1 MGTRNLT
8 AVMLD
13 GEYKVAQYGQWDG
26 YPSGQGA
33 TVLLFCRELLKN
45 NRALFEEKLRAAR
58 WIDDEEVVE
67 LGERWKMRF
76 PHLSRDICAKILNTV
91 LTEPNGIVLQ
101 NNIAFAGES
110 LFCEFAYVI
119 DLDKNT
125 LEVFTGFNK
134 SPLSEGDRFYEIPV
148 SSDVMHDGTTKYYQ
162 VRLAESYSLDH
173 LPDQEQF
180 EKDLW
185 EEDDEE

>member
-1 MGTRNLT
+1 
-8 AVMLD
+8 MLD

-33 TVLLFCRELLKN
+33 IVLRFCRELLKN

-58 WIDDEEVVE
+58 WIDDKEIEE
-67 LGERWKMRF
+67 LGEIWKTRF
-76 PHLSRDICAKILNTV
+76 PQLSRDVGAEILNMV
-91 LTEPNGIVLQ
+91 LTEPNGIALP
-101 NNIAFAGES
+101 NSIAFAGKS

-125 LEVFTGFNK
+125 LVVFTGFNK

-148 SSDVMHDGTTKYYQ
+148 RNDTMPDGTTEYYQ